1 MQRGSEETRTQ
12 MLTKDVTST
21 DSDRPRTT
29 KAHVSTFAEPGARI
43 VTLNVLGYREPVAV
57 GAKPRMTLRLVE
69 ILKALP
75 NTELDSLVS
84 RLGVRIDP
92 AKRLDPPAQIARA
105 LVALPELRDPSR
117 LAQPSVELLHR
128 VAEARGVLVVG
139 SVPPA
144 LQPLAERGM
153 IFAQKAGKNVELVL
167 PAAYLV
173 QLRSW
178 EGEDPRGIRA
188 LLAQAPFETV
198 SAIAGHYLG
207 RPATPP
213 IALSLE
219 TAWEILS
226 DGEKLAE
233 EIEKL
238 SATERRV
245 LEGVEEL
252 GGEVDTEELL
262 ELEREPLRLR
272 TASGATPSRRGVGFS
287 LERRGLLIPV
297 HPNRHVVPTEVG
309 RIIGAVRNAEREAR
323 REQVRTFVHEGD
335 HAPRRARFS
344 QDPAPLAMALALAV
358 REPGNEV
365 RAGIGTPKS
374 LVSKLGTRFG
384 REPYQIALLVALSRA
399 VGLWDPSAISA
410 SAPPGALQLHD
421 LANLLFT
428 AWRRGGAWD
437 EARGEPETLRLP
449 AEQRDSSASSV
460 VRELV
465 LEALRELGENRWIP
479 WTSLEGYLS
488 TDHRIPGVD
497 RLLRR
502 WAERVGVEVPEPMVV
517 ARRIVLESLPAL
529 GILDLGEDDGG
540 GLEREESSRDSTS
553 GPSIALRLTPRGRAL
568 VADKAPAND
577 GAASKFLDTH
587 VLRLGPTAKVSNI
600 LGISGFVDVGR
611 VAEHLELVIAPQTLA
626 RALSAGYEADSLRQ
640 RIEAVAPLPETLS
653 RTLAQASVV
662 VGRGSFIPSIGFLW
676 IDDPNVRELLRTRR
690 STAELFLDPS
700 PQGGLL
706 VSSQVDVDRLAR
718 RCRTV
723 GVEVIIEGQVVRARS
738 MPAPPNTSGERRR
751 SSSTRMPKIK
761 TQ

>member
-1 MQRGSEETRTQ
+1 M
-12 MLTKDVTST
+12 
-21 DSDRPRTT
+21 P
-29 KAHVSTFAEPGARI
+29 
-43 VTLNVLGYREPVAV
+43 
-57 GAKPRMTLRLVE
+57 LRLVD

-75 NTELDSLVS
+75 KTELESLVA

-117 LAQPSVELLHR
+117 LPQPSVELLHR
-128 VAEARGVLVVG
+128 VAEARGMLVVPNL
-139 SVPPA
+139 PPA
-144 LQPLAERGM
+144 LQPLAERG
-153 IFAQKAGKNVELVL
+153 IVFARAEGKNQVELVL

-173 QLRSW
+173 QLRAW

-219 TAWEILS
+219 TAWDVLG
-226 DGEKLAE
+226 DPDKLGE
-233 EIEKL
+233 EIDKL

-309 RIIGAVRNAEREAR
+309 QIIGAPRNAEREAR
-323 REQVRTFVHEGD
+323 REQVKSFVKEGD

-344 QDPAPLAMALALAV
+344 LDPAPLALALALAA

-374 LVSKLGTRFG
+374 LVAKLGTRFG
-384 REPYQIALLVALSRA
+384 RDPYHVALLVALSRA
-399 VGLWDPSAISA
+399 VGLWDASAISS
-410 SAPPGALQLHD
+410 SAPPGALHLHE
-421 LANLLFT
+421 LSKLLWT

-437 EARGEPETLRLP
+437 EARSEPETLRLP

-460 VRELV
+460 VRDLV
-465 LEALRELGENRWIP
+465 IEALRDLGESRWIP

-502 WAERVGVEVPEPMVV
+502 WAERVGSDVPDPMTV
-517 ARRIVLESLPAL
+517 ARRVVLESLPAL
-529 GILDLGEDDGG
+529 GILDLGEDD
-540 GLEREESSRDSTS
+540 SDDPS
-553 GPSIALRLTPRGRAL
+553 GKPQIALRLTPRGRAL
-568 VADKAPAND
+568 VAEKTPAGD
-577 GAASKFLDTH
+577 GEASKFLDTH
-587 VLRLGPTAKVSNI
+587 VLRLGPTAKVSAV
-600 LGISGFVDVGR
+600 LGIYGFVDVGR
-611 VAEHLELVIAPQTLA
+611 VAEALDLVVAPQTLA
-626 RALSAGYEADSLRQ
+626 RALSAGYEADSLRL
-640 RIEAVAPLPETLS
+640 RIEAIAPLPETLS

-662 VGRGSFIPSIGFLW
+662 VGRGSFVPSIGFLW
-676 IDDPNVRELLRTRR
+676 VDDPNVRELLRTRR
-690 STAELFLDPS
+690 STSELFLDPS

-706 VSSQVDVDRLAR
+706 VSSQVDLDRLAR

-723 GVEVIIEGQVVRARS
+723 GVEVTVEGQVVRART
-738 MPAPPNTSGERRR
+738 MPPPNTSGERRR
-751 SSSTRMPKIK
+751 SSSASRMPKLK
-761 TQ
+761 TGD

>member
-1 MQRGSEETRTQ
+1 M
-12 MLTKDVTST
+12 
-21 DSDRPRTT
+21 
-29 KAHVSTFAEPGARI
+29 
-43 VTLNVLGYREPVAV
+43 
-57 GAKPRMTLRLVE
+57 GAKLRMPLRLVD

-75 NTELDSLVS
+75 KSELESLVS

-105 LVALPELRDPSR
+105 LVALPELRDPAR
-117 LAQPSVELLHR
+117 LPAPSVELLHR
-128 VAEARGVLVVG
+128 VAEARGVLVVP

-144 LQPLAERGM
+144 LQPLAERG
-153 IFAQKAGKNVELVL
+153 IVFARAEGKNRVELVL

-219 TAWEILS
+219 TGWETLG
-226 DGEKLAE
+226 DPEKLAE

-309 RIIGAVRNAEREAR
+309 QIIGATRNAEREAR
-323 REQVRTFVHEGD
+323 RQQVKSFVSEGD

-344 QDPAPLAMALALAV
+344 QDPAPFAMALALAA

-365 RAGIGTPKS
+365 RTGIGTPKS
-374 LVSKLGTRFG
+374 LVTKLGTRFG
-384 REPYQIALLVALSRA
+384 RDPYHVALLIALSRA
-399 VGLWDPSAISA
+399 VGLWDASALSA
-410 SAPPGALQLHD
+410 SAPPGALHLRD
-421 LANLLFT
+421 LAKLLFS

-465 LEALRELGENRWIP
+465 LEALRDLGESRWIP

-488 TDHRIPGVD
+488 TDHRVPGVD

-502 WAERVGVEVPEPMVV
+502 WAERVSVEVPEPMDV

-529 GILDLGEDDGG
+529 GILDLGEDDSEDADGA
-540 GLEREESSRDSTS
+540 
-553 GPSIALRLTPRGRAL
+553 PQVALRLTPRGRAL
-568 VADKAPAND
+568 VADKTPAED
-577 GAASKFLDTH
+577 GDASKFLDTH
-587 VLRLGPTAKVSNI
+587 VLRLGPTAKVSSV
-600 LGISGFVDVGR
+600 LGIYGFVDVGR
-611 VAEHLELVIAPQTLA
+611 VAESLDLVVAPQTLA

-640 RIEAVAPLPETLS
+640 RIEAIAPLPETLS

-662 VGRGSFIPSIGFLW
+662 VGRGSFVPSIGFLW
-676 IDDPNVRELLRTRR
+676 VDDANVRELLRTRR
-690 STAELFLDPS
+690 STAELFLEPS

-706 VSSQVDVDRLAR
+706 VSSQVDLDRLAR

-723 GVEVIIEGQVVRARS
+723 GVEVTVEGQVVRARS
-738 MPAPPNTSGERRR
+738 MPPPNTSGERRR
-751 SSSTRMPKIK
+751 SSSTRMPKLK
-761 TQ
+761 TGE

>member
-1 MQRGSEETRTQ
+1 
-12 MLTKDVTST
+12 ML
-21 DSDRPRTT
+21 
-29 KAHVSTFAEPGARI
+29 
-43 VTLNVLGYREPVAV
+43 
-57 GAKPRMTLRLVE
+57 LRLAD

-75 NTELDSLVS
+75 SAELASLVS
-84 RLGVRIDP
+84 RLGIRIDS
-92 AKRLDPPAQIARA
+92 AKRLDPPAQVARA
-105 LVALPELRDPSR
+105 LCALPELRDPSR
-117 LAQPSVELLHR
+117 LPQASVELLHR
-128 VAEARGVLVVG
+128 IAEARGLLVVAT
-139 SVPPA
+139 VPPA
-144 LQPLAERGM
+144 LQPLAERGLV
-153 IFAQKAGKNVELVL
+153 FARGVSKTEVELMF

-173 QLRSW
+173 QLRAW
-178 EGEDPRGIRA
+178 EGEDPRGVRA

-219 TAWEILS
+219 AAWDTLGDPAALE
-226 DGEKLAE
+226 A

-262 ELEREPLRLR
+262 ELEREPLRMR
-272 TASGATPSRRGVGFS
+272 SASGATPSRRGVGFS

-309 RIIGAVRNAEREAR
+309 RIIGKEKSDEREAR
-323 REQVRTFVHEGD
+323 REQVKTFVRDGD

-344 QDPAPLAMALALAV
+344 QDPSVLTMALALAA

-365 RAGIGTPKS
+365 RPGIGTPKS
-374 LVSKLGTRFG
+374 LVTKLATRFG
-384 REPYQIALLVALSRA
+384 REPYHVALSVALARA
-399 VGLWDPSAISA
+399 VGLWDPSALTA
-410 SAPPGALQLHD
+410 SAPPGALQLIELTH
-421 LANLLFT
+421 LLFT

-437 EARGEPETLRLP
+437 EARVEPETLRLP

-465 LEALRELGENRWIP
+465 LEALQDLGENRWIP
-479 WTSLEGYLS
+479 WASLEGYLAS
-488 TDHRIPGVD
+488 DQRISGID

-502 WAERVGVEVPEPMVV
+502 WAERVGVEPAAPMEV

-529 GILDLGEDDGG
+529 GILDLGEDDAEGG
-540 GLEREESSRDSTS
+540 TPR
-553 GPSIALRLTPRGRAL
+553 IALRLTPRGRAL
-568 VADKAPAND
+568 IVDKAPPHD
-577 GAASKFLDTH
+577 GEASKFLDTH
-587 VLRLGPTAKVSNI
+587 VLRLGPTAKVSAI
-600 LGISGFVDVGR
+600 LAIFGFVDVGR
-611 VAEHLELVIAPQTLA
+611 VAEALDLVVAPQTLA
-626 RALSAGYEADSLRQ
+626 RALSAGYEADSLRL
-640 RIEAVAPLPETLS
+640 RIEAIAPLPETLS

-662 VGRGSFIPSIGFLW
+662 VGRGTFVPSCGFLW
-676 IDDPNVRELLRTRR
+676 VDDSNVRELLRTRR

-706 VSSQVDVDRLAR
+706 VSAQADLDRLAR

-723 GVEVIIEGQVVRARS
+723 GVEVVVEGEIVRARS
-738 MPAPPNTSGERRR
+738 IAPGAVSGERRR
-751 SSSTRMPKIK
+751 SSSTRLPKIK
-761 TQ
+761 MNP

>member
-1 MQRGSEETRTQ
+1 
-12 MLTKDVTST
+12 MLGPKSALI
-21 DSDRPRTT
+21 SRAP
-29 KAHVSTFAEPGARI
+29 
-43 VTLNVLGYREPVAV
+43 
-57 GAKPRMTLRLVE
+57 LRLTD

-75 NTELDSLVS
+75 PSELESLVS

-92 AKRLDPPAQIARA
+92 AKRLDPPAQVARA
-105 LVALPELRDPSR
+105 LVALPELREPNR
-117 LAQPSVELLHR
+117 LAQASVELLHR
-128 VAEARGVLVVG
+128 VAEARGHLIVT

-144 LQPLAERGM
+144 LQPLAERGI
-153 IFAQKAGKNVELVL
+153 IFARALGKGEFELVL
-167 PAAYLV
+167 PPAYLV

-219 TAWEILS
+219 TAWETLG
-226 DGEKLAE
+226 DPTKLAG

-309 RIIGAVRNAEREAR
+309 LIIGAGRTAQREAHR
-323 REQVRTFVHEGD
+323 AEVKAFVTEGD

-344 QDPAPLAMALALAV
+344 QDPAVLAMALALAA

-374 LVSKLGTRFG
+374 LVSKLATRFG
-384 REPYQIALLVALSRA
+384 RDANHVALLSALSRA
-399 VGLWDPSAISA
+399 TGLWDA
-410 SAPPGALQLHD
+410 SATNPSSPPGSFEMRELSTQLF
-421 LANLLFT
+421 L

-437 EARGEPETLRLP
+437 EARPEPEMLRLP
-449 AEQRDSSASSV
+449 PEQRDSSASSV

-465 LEALRELGENRWIP
+465 LSALKELGENRWIP
-479 WTSLEGYLS
+479 WTSLERYLAS
-488 TDHRIPGVD
+488 DHRIEGIA

-502 WAERVGVEVPEPMVV
+502 WAERVSAPDPDPMLV
-517 ARRIVLESLPAL
+517 ARRVVLESLPAL
-529 GILDLGEDDGG
+529 GVIDLGEDDAEDG
-540 GLEREESSRDSTS
+540 SD
-553 GPSIALRLTPRGRAL
+553 GPQIALRLTPRGRAL
-568 VADKAPAND
+568 LSEKPSGLGSASEEP
-577 GAASKFLDTH
+577 SKFIDTQ
-587 VLRLGPTAKVSNI
+587 VLRLGPSAKVAAVLS
-600 LGISGFVDVGR
+600 LFGFVDLGR
-611 VAEHLELVIAPQTLA
+611 VAAALDLIVAPQTLA
-626 RALSAGYEADSLRQ
+626 RALSAGYEADSLRV
-640 RIEAVAPLPETLS
+640 RIEAIAPLPETLS
-653 RTLAQASVV
+653 RTLQQASVV
-662 VGRGSFIPSIGFLW
+662 VGRGTFTAAAGFLW
-676 IDDPNVRELLRTRR
+676 VEDANVRELLRTRR
-690 STAELFLDPS
+690 ATAELFVDPS
-700 PQGGLL
+700 PPGGLL
-706 VSSQVDVDRLAR
+706 VGAQVDMDRLAR
-718 RCRTV
+718 RCRSV
-723 GVEVIIEGQVVRARS
+723 GVEVVVEGQVVRARQGGP
-738 MPAPPNTSGERRR
+738 PAASGERRR
-751 SSSTRMPKIK
+751 TSSARMPKIK
-761 TQ
+761 TS